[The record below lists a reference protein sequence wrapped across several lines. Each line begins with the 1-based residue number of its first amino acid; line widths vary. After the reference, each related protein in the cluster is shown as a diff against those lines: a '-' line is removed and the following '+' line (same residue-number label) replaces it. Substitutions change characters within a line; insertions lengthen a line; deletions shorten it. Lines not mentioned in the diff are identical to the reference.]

1 MTRVVF
7 IGAGSVVFTKQLLAD
22 LYGFDDL
29 ELEIVLHDIAEE
41 RLAVAHQTAL
51 QLATRFGR
59 APNVWATTDRRA
71 ALAGA
76 DFVINAILVGGAAP
90 GRIDLEVPAEA
101 GLLQTVADTTGVGG
115 VFRALRTIP
124 VLSGIAADLA
134 VVAPHAILL
143 NYTNPM
149 SMNVWW
155 LSRVAPWLQTYGL
168 CHSVYWTVR
177 DLCELVGVPFEGTT
191 FRASGVNHQAW
202 LTEWSRDGVDLYPR
216 LRERI
221 AADADLSRRVRVE
234 IFKRV
239 GFYPTETSKHSAEYL
254 SWFMRS
260 QQQIERFGIQPLDHI
275 HTDERN
281 MQEYAETR
289 DALSEGRQIPLDDDG
304 STEYAP
310 QVIHS
315 MVTGTRRDIHVNVPN
330 HDLIDNLPEG
340 AVVEVP
346 AVVSRDGIS
355 PTAVGAIPTTGA
367 ALTRTYLSVGELTIE
382 AALTGD
388 RELVRRA
395 VLIDGNASSSLTPD
409 EIWSLCDRLTELH
422 RRYLPA
428 SLGGD
433 VDLPDVPHP
442 E

>member
-29 ELEIVLHDIAEE
+29 DLEIIHHDIADE
-41 RLAVAHQTAL
+41 RLQVAHETAL
-51 QLATRFGR
+51 QLAARFGR
-59 APNVWATTDRRA
+59 APTISSTTDRRA
-71 ALAGA
+71 ALEGA

-90 GRIDLEVPAEA
+90 GRIDLEVPAEM

-115 VFRALRTIP
+115 VFRALRTMP

-134 VVAPHAILL
+134 QVAPQAILL

-149 SMNVWW
+149 SMNVLW

-168 CHSVYWTVR
+168 CHSVYWTAH
-177 DLCELVGVPFEGTT
+177 DLCELIGVPLEGTT
-191 FRASGVNHQAW
+191 FRASGVNHQSW
-202 LTEWSRDGVDLYPR
+202 LTEWSRDGIDLYPR

-221 AADADLSRRVRVE
+221 GADAELSHRVRVE

-260 QQQIERFGIQPLDHI
+260 TEQIERFGIQPLDHI
-275 HTDERN
+275 RTDEQN
-281 MQEYAETR
+281 LQEYAETKET
-289 DALSEGRQIPLDDDG
+289 LSAGGQIQVHDDG

-310 QVIHS
+310 QIIHS
-315 MVTGTRRDIHVNVPN
+315 MVTGQRRDIHVNVPN
-330 HDLIDNLPEG
+330 RGLIDNLPEG

-346 AVVSRDGIS
+346 AVVSGSGIS
-355 PTAVGAIPTTGA
+355 PTAVGAIPTVGA
-367 ALTRTYLSVGELTIE
+367 ALNRTYLSVAELAIE

-395 VLIDGNASSSLTPD
+395 VLIDSNASSSLTPD
-409 EIWSLCDRLTELH
+409 EIWTLCDRLTDLH
-422 RRYLPA
+422 RQYLPL

-433 VDLPDVPHP
+433 VALPDVPRP